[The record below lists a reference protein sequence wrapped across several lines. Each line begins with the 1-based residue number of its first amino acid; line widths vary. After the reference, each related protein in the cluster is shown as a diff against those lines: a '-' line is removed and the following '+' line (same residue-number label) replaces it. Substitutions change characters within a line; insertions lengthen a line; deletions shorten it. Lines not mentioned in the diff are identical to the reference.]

1 MALKLVWI
9 FWNRDKDVLRIQ
21 VAMEHGFMFQSSK
34 RVENSSNALQN
45 MKFGES
51 RNLHVLIV
59 DSHRVVD
66 QFVEALT
73 LGVD

>member
-1 MALKLVWI
+1 
-9 FWNRDKDVLRIQ
+9 
-21 VAMEHGFMFQSSK
+21 MEHGFMLQSSK

-45 MKFGES
+45 MKFGER
-51 RNLHVLIV
+51 RNLHVLVV

-66 QFVEALT
+66 QFVEALA

>member
-1 MALKLVWI
+1 VALKLVGI
-9 FWNRDKDVLRIQ
+9 FWNRNKDILRIQ
-21 VAMEHGFMFQSSK
+21 VTMEHGFMLQSSK

-45 MKFGES
+45 MKFGER
-51 RNLHVLIV
+51 RNLHVLVV

-66 QFVEALT
+66 QFVEALA